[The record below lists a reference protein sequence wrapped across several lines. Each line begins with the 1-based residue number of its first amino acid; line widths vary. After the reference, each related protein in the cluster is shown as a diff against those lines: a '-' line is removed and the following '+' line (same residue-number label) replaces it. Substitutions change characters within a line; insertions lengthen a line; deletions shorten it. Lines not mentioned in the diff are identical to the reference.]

1 MKTYGIYILTI
12 IMALAFLHGCGPSEE
27 ELRQQEIARQDSL
40 QRVWDAQ
47 MEQIRLD
54 SLEMVRQ
61 MAEAEEA
68 ERQRIVHDESGRY
81 EVQVESW
88 RSEAKAQ
95 AQVNKWKE
103 RGFENAFVVKFGDE
117 SKGDLWYRVRLGRYA
132 TTEMAETLKTNVME
146 EYNTPAWVSIVS
158 R

>member
-1 MKTYGIYILTI
+1 MKTYGIYILTF
-12 IMALAFLHGCGPSEE
+12 IMAFAFLHGCGPSEE
-27 ELRQQEIARQDSL
+27 ELRQQEIAHQDSL
-40 QRVWDAQ
+40 QKVWDAQ

-61 MAEAEEA
+61 VAEAEEA
-68 ERQRIVHDESGRY
+68 ERQHIVYDENGRF

-88 RSEAKAQ
+88 RSENKAQ

-117 SKGDLWYRVRLGRYA
+117 SEGNLWFRVRLGRYS
-132 TTEMAETLKTNVME
+132 TSEMAETLKSNIIE